1 VIATQEYFWM
11 KERTIAGFGDRLAKY
26 RKAKGLTQTE
36 LGGKVGLSQR
46 MVAYYEQDS
55 AQPPGALLIDLAKT
69 LEVSIDVLLG
79 ITSPQ
84 EPLMDA
90 KTAKLFRRLQRIQEL
105 PPTDRKAVLKYLD
118 ALLAQ
123 REATQS

>member
-1 VIATQEYFWM
+1 
-11 KERTIAGFGDRLAKY
+11 
-26 RKAKGLTQTE
+26 
-36 LGGKVGLSQR
+36 